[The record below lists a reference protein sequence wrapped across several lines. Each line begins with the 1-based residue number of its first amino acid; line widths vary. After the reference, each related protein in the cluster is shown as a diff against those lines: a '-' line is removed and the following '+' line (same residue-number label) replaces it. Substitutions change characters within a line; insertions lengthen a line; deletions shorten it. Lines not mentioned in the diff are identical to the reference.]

1 MTGGRVE
8 SGNGEKKEREGKRVA
23 LHARR
28 IGRGAEG
35 SRREG
40 EGGEILI
47 IGFGLALGMAWKLY
61 EVPSVSN
68 KGRRRRGKM
77 RRQGGECAMERGK
90 KEITNFAFDACV
102 LYKIMQYAHI
112 NHSILILM
120 LVSFVII
127 LKIEYII
134 RLFRYNME
142 DSNEPALI
150 YYF

>member
-1 MTGGRVE
+1 
-8 SGNGEKKEREGKRVA
+8 
-23 LHARR
+23 
-28 IGRGAEG
+28 
-35 SRREG
+35 
-40 EGGEILI
+40 
-47 IGFGLALGMAWKLY
+47 
-61 EVPSVSN
+61 
-68 KGRRRRGKM
+68 
-77 RRQGGECAMERGK
+77 MERGK